1 MKTESDYLLILCDVV
16 AAMQKD
22 MPELNNFAI
31 FGNVINND
39 VMELLAVTHD
49 IHTHIDRIDYIDL
62 SNKSQKEIKEAM
74 QLAITNWHDMPGG
87 WVESISRN

>member
-1 MKTESDYLLILCDVV
+1 MKTESDYLLMLCGVV
-16 AAMQKD
+16 ATMKKD
-22 MPELNNFAI
+22 MPTLNNFAI

-49 IHTHIDRIDYIDL
+49 IHTDIDRIDFIEL
-62 SNKSQKEIKEAM
+62 SNKSEQEIKEAM

-87 WVESISRN
+87 WVKSISL